1 MFLLFPLQSR
11 FCQAEPPVQGS
22 DTHTNTGILP
32 AFSLSVFLTLFCPLS
47 FVKSSSSVMRTTL
60 QSRNSR
66 SAITPMFEEG
76 EQQISRIIRENFV
89 VVEAGMVDIREN
101 FVVVEAG
108 MVDPPRRYDGGSAW

>member
-1 MFLLFPLQSR
+1 
-11 FCQAEPPVQGS
+11 
-22 DTHTNTGILP
+22 LP

-60 QSRNSR
+60 QSGNSR

-89 VVEAGMVDIREN
+89 VVEAGMVD
-101 FVVVEAG
+101 
-108 MVDPPRRYDGGSAW
+108 PPVAVTVGLPGDHHEHILILHVRVQL